1 MTNTLFRAGLLVLL
15 VASVAPAQDGEI
27 RILCSNGF
35 RAAMEKLLPEGER
48 AGGHPV
54 KIEFGPSANFKRAI
68 EGGEQFDLLIVTPQ
82 VIGDLTK
89 DGKIAAGTALDL
101 ASSGIGIAVR
111 AGRPKPDV
119 STAQAIKKTLLDA
132 KSIGYVKVGAG
143 TPAIIDMLNRLGIS
157 AEVQRKTALQ
167 EGAEP
172 SMRNVADGKVDMAFA
187 LISEIVPAPGVQLAG
202 PVPPEFQRKI
212 ILTAGISSST
222 KHRDAVS
229 GIIKSLS
236 SEAAAPAIKAAGMDP
251 IR

>member
-1 MTNTLFRAGLLVLL
+1 MTNTGFRAALLVLL
-15 VASVAPAQDGEI
+15 LASVAPAQDGEI

-48 AGGHPV
+48 VGGHPV

-68 EGGEQFDLLIVTPQ
+68 EGGQQFDLLIVTPQ
-82 VIGDLTK
+82 IIGDLTK
-89 DGKIAAGTALDL
+89 DGKIAAGTAVDL

-111 AGRPKPDV
+111 AGGSKPDV
-119 STAQAIKKTLLDA
+119 STAQAIKKTLLAA

-222 KHRDAVS
+222 KQRDGVS

-236 SEAAAPAIKAAGMDP
+236 SQAAAPAIKAAGMDP